1 MDRARPFPDAAR
13 SIVTLSNPQTPFAE
27 LATHRRKALRKAL
40 FRLVRGCYSPRR
52 RRKRTVAH
60 ADKPTGATHHPLA
73 GSAAQG
79 PSRRASDQAPGHLS
93 WSSRSVNHAAI
104 QATAIWWAF
113 VTALTVGSA
122 RSANAQAC
130 PGSSPATHI
139 RRQYNS
145 T

>member
-27 LATHRRKALRKAL
+27 SATHRRKALRKAL

-60 ADKPTGATHHPLA
+60 AEKPTGATHHPLA

-79 PSRRASDQAPGHLS
+79 PSRRASE
-93 WSSRSVNHAAI
+93 
-104 QATAIWWAF
+104 AF
-113 VTALTVGSA
+113 VTALTGM
-122 RSANAQAC
+122 RPFCERLGLPRFFAC
-130 PGSSPATHI
+130 YAHSSSVRLDVIATRCAHF
-139 RRQYNS
+139 
-145 T
+145 